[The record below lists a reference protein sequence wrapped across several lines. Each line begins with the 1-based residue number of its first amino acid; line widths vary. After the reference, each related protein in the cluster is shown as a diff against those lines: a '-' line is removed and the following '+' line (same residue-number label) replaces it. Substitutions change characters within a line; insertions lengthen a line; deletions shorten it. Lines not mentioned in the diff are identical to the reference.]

1 MHIFRRLTNLSE
13 SFYFCFPQI
22 MKTSENSGKYEI
34 VRLFR
39 AAIPEEMSQSY
50 GHFPT
55 GGGGVVAQ
63 PNSIWGC
70 FSYITAAIPVKFP
83 NGGLPLRLRHCD
95 PPSPLPCFWKIC

>member
-13 SFYFCFPQI
+13 SFCCCFPQI

-39 AAIPEEMSQSY
+39 EAIPEEMSQSY

-63 PNSIWGC
+63 PNSIE
-70 FSYITAAIPVKFP
+70 F
-83 NGGLPLRLRHCD
+83 GGVFLISQQLFL
-95 PPSPLPCFWKIC
+95 

>member
-1 MHIFRRLTNLSE
+1 
-13 SFYFCFPQI
+13 

-39 AAIPEEMSQSY
+39 EAIPEEMSQSY

-63 PNSIWGC
+63 PNSIEFGGVFLISQQLFLWNC
-70 FSYITAAIPVKFP
+70 QMDDFP
-83 NGGLPLRLRHCD
+83 
-95 PPSPLPCFWKIC
+95 